1 MLIAKSYDILI
12 MKKLLSLPPNAVAK
26 YLTINNLSETDFFCT
41 SDPVGHKLGSGG
53 GTTWLLEQA
62 AYDEAKRT
70 GASSFDSWLAREK
83 RILVH
88 AGGQSRRLP
97 AYAASGKISL
107 PVPVFRWMRGQKIDQ
122 TLLDLQMPLYE
133 SIMNAA
139 PESLRTLIVS
149 GDVFIRST
157 RPLQAIPEAD
167 VVCYGLWVDPS
178 LAKNHGVYFMDRN
191 TPDILDFVLQKP
203 TTARMA
209 ELSQTHLAMM
219 DIGVWLLGDK
229 AVDILRRRS
238 KKIGAL
244 QDDENVAKEPDA
256 SAYKSYDLY
265 SDFGTALGVHPTSI
279 DEEINKLK
287 VVILP
292 LEGGEFYHYGTTPEM
307 ISSTATLQNI
317 VLDQRMIIQKN
328 VKKHP
333 AVFTQN
339 AVVEVPL
346 TEQNSEIWIENSHVP
361 ASWKLSSQNVV
372 TGVPVNDWTVM
383 LKPSQCVDVQAFGE
397 SEYVL
402 RPYGYRD
409 AMRGSITDDSTQYLS
424 MPVTK
429 WMDSHNI
436 RLSSIAN
443 HDDLQAANIFPVCRD
458 MEQAGRILRWMLDE
472 APKVD
477 LSGEW
482 ESLLRLSAD
491 EISAQANLERQS
503 SQRKRNLAANVSELA
518 KNYRKSV
525 FYQID
530 LKDMAKKYADNDIPM
545 PSPLD
550 DDALPLQKI
559 HDAMFRS
566 QVQKLHGEEHLENE
580 RLAFSI
586 LQQQL
591 VNTAV
596 LHPQLPHLD
605 AFKDQIVWGRSAV
618 RIDIAGGWTDTPPHC
633 LLAGGNVVNLA
644 IELNGQQPLQVYV
657 KPTPEYHIKCRSIDL
672 GAVETITSYDELAM
686 YNRVGSPFSI
696 PKAALA
702 LCGFLPQF
710 CSEKYASLQQ
720 QLREFGSGIE
730 ITLLSAIPAG
740 SGLGTSS
747 ILASTVIGAL
757 ADFCGLGWDKYE
769 IGNRSLILEQLLTTG
784 GGWQDQYGG
793 ILPGIKLLQTE
804 GGFNQIPVVRWLP
817 DTFFRQPEYQQCHLL
832 YYTGITRTAKQ
843 ILAEIVQG
851 MFLNSSD
858 HLDILQQMKQH
869 ALDLFDAIQLGN
881 FQKYGELVR
890 KTWQQNKALDSGTEP
905 LLIAEV
911 CKKIDDLCLGYKLPG
926 AGGGGYLY
934 MVAKDPEAAS
944 RIRETLTNNPIT
956 DSSRFVDMTLSDK
969 GLQVSRS

>member
-1 MLIAKSYDILI
+1 
-12 MKKLLSLPPNAVAK
+12 MKKLLSLPPNAVDK
-26 YLTINNLSETDFFCT
+26 YLAINNLPEEDYFCT
-41 SDPVGHKLGSGG
+41 SDPVGRKLGSGG

-62 AYDEAKRT
+62 ACNDARKNGVST
-70 GASSFDSWLAREK
+70 FGDWLAKEK

-122 TLLDLQMPLYE
+122 TLLDLQLPLYE

-139 PESLRTLIVS
+139 PESLHTLIVS

-157 RPLQAIPEAD
+157 RQLQAIPDAD
-167 VVCYGLWVDPS
+167 VVCYGLWVEPS

-191 TPDILDFVLQKP
+191 TPDLLDFVLQKP
-203 TTARMA
+203 STARMA

-219 DIGVWLLGDK
+219 DIGIWLLGDR
-229 AVDILRRRS
+229 AIDILRRRS
-238 KKIGAL
+238 KVGNVA
-244 QDDENVAKEPDA
+244 QDDNVADMPDA
-256 SAYKSYDLY
+256 EDYKSYDLY
-265 SDFGTALGVHPTSI
+265 SDFGTALGLHPTSK
-279 DEEINKLK
+279 DDEINKLK

-328 VKKHP
+328 VKKQP
-333 AVFTQN
+333 SVFTQN
-339 AVVEVPL
+339 SIVEASFS
-346 TEQNSEIWIENSHVP
+346 EHNSEIWIENSHIP
-361 ASWKLSSQNVV
+361 ATWSLTMQNVV
-372 TGVPVNDWTVM
+372 TGVPLNDWQIF
-383 LKPSQCVDVQAFGE
+383 LKPSQCVDIQAYGV
-397 SEYVL
+397 SEYVV

-409 AMRGSITDDSTQYLS
+409 AMRGDITDSKTQFLS
-424 MPVTK
+424 VPVTE
-429 WMDSHNI
+429 WMSSHNI
-436 RLSSIAN
+436 KLSAVNN
-443 HDDLQAANIFPVCRD
+443 HSDLQAANIFPVCED
-458 MEQAGRILRWMLDE
+458 VKQAGRMLKWMLSDSPE
-472 APKVD
+472 ED
-477 LSGEW
+477 LSEEW
-482 ESLLRLSAD
+482 EALRRLSAD
-491 EISAQANLERQS
+491 EISSFANLERQS
-503 SQRKRNLAANVSELA
+503 QQRKSNLIKNASELA

-525 FYQID
+525 FYQVN
-530 LKDMAKKYADNDIPM
+530 LKDMAKKFADFDIPL
-545 PSPLD
+545 PAPLD
-550 DDALPLQKI
+550 EDALPLQKI

-566 QVQKLHGEEHLENE
+566 QVQRLRGEDYKENE
-580 RLAFSI
+580 RMAFSI

-591 VNTAV
+591 VNTAIQN
-596 LHPQLPHLD
+596 PQLPHLD
-605 AFKDQIVWGRSAV
+605 AYKDQIVWGRSAV

-633 LLAGGNVVNLA
+633 LLRGGNVVNLA

-657 KPTPEYHIKCRSIDL
+657 KPTPEYHVKCRSIDL
-672 GAVETITSYDELAM
+672 GAVETITSYEELAM
-686 YNRVGSPFSI
+686 YNKVGSPFSI

-710 CSEKYASLQQ
+710 CAEKYASLQQ
-720 QLREFGSGIE
+720 QLKDFGSGIE

-793 ILPGIKLLQTE
+793 ILPGIKLLQT
-804 GGFNQIPVVRWLP
+804 GRGFNQIPVARWLP

-851 MFLNSSD
+851 MFLNSSE
-858 HLDILQQMKQH
+858 HLDILSQMKEH
-869 ALDLFDAIQLGN
+869 ALNLFDAIQLGN
-881 FQKYGELVR
+881 FQQYGTLIR

-905 LLIAEV
+905 ELVAAL
-911 CKKIDDLCLGYKLPG
+911 CKQIDDLCLGYKLPG

-944 RIRETLTNNPIT
+944 RIREILTNNPLT